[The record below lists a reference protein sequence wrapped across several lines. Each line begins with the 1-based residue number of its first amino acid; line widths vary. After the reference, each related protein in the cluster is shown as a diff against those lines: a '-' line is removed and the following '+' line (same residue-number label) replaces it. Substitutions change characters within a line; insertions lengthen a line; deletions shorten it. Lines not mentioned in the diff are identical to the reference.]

1 MKKQHANRWTSLWLA
16 LIMVLV
22 SILGPIPAVMAQDF
36 DPAEPALVVDAAATV
51 PDAEMAEEEAAQ
63 VELPAEEEALP
74 VDEVVEAAVEEIVG
88 AGGLTDFTSPQDG
101 LTIDEEAGTVTVSN
115 TGGDHFAVFNGLDEK
130 VNSFTMEADVLFKQD
145 QDINSAALIFGFS
158 RKNAPADG
166 WKGANVDSGRFGDDA
181 FRVFEPGISETNCG
195 SCAGIDFTIPVHFKL
210 QVNEKGEFT
219 FSFGNNGV
227 EPGSKSGQLS
237 SWNGGYV
244 GILTWNSE
252 ATFSNITFEGEYI
265 DTSGE
270 ASELG
275 EDPRFNTNLTGL
287 KSTSG
292 KWEVTDDG
300 LYSDARN
307 QGDSFLFSETSC
319 DNFVFSTDVKF
330 LGGGAAALIFRNE
343 STSNKVNCYAVNFDI
358 GSKRGKFWRWVDD
371 RDIQIGLERECPAS
385 SDDTYTLKVVA
396 YDGWVSYYVNDV
408 LISSTGDYTIQPDD
422 RGQNTCLFE
431 GYFGLLNWNGEMVF
445 QNTLFTPINGDFN
458 PLLEDITVESSGT
471 VEKKGQF
478 FPEQPIY
485 IQYVENDAATVDI
498 VTAPVSGAAEIT
510 VIGPDGNEYAD
521 GKGVPVE
528 VGVNY
533 VTVLSTVK
541 NDDGA
546 EATLT
551 YRVNVH
557 RRQPNAIYYN
567 EPYRSE
573 YHYSLKDGWA
583 NDPNGL
589 VYYKGTYHFF
599 YQFYDAK
606 QWGPMHW
613 AHATSTDLIHWE
625 EQPIAFYPDENGAMF
640 SGCMVID
647 DTNTSGFF
655 SSPEG
660 GLVAL
665 ITCDGNGQRIKL
677 AYSEDEGETWTKYD
691 KIAADWTDDPLGT
704 DAFRD
709 PKVFRWENK
718 WFMVLAGGPLRIYS
732 SDNLKEWKC
741 ETPYSNLHTEC
752 PDLYPIKASDGNIK
766 WVLSRGGRFYK
777 VGDFKEVEGKWKF
790 IPDSDYEN
798 SDGVMNFGKDFYA
811 AMTFYVQ
818 DFGTAA
824 NPTLPDIVEINWANT
839 WDDYCN
845 AVANKVGQDF
855 NGIFNMIL
863 KEGLVKDGDKY
874 VLTQTPIEEYETLRG
889 DAVIDLTGAEVTADN
904 TLLDDFAGDS
914 YEIVS
919 TIYPGADT
927 TKVGFKLRVGDGE
940 STDIMYDLENERMSI
955 DRSKSGIQI
964 SGRFSDVDSQ
974 SVARNDDGSVTFHIF
989 MDKAIVEVFTKDYTA
1004 AGSEQ
1009 IFPSSDSLG
1018 AKIVAEGGDA
1028 TADITIY
1035 PMNTIWDKETSDVP
1049 LVITTIN
1056 DEDNF
1061 MYAGD
1066 KLKMKVTLLPVN
1078 VAQDVEWT
1086 VEDNSV
1092 VSIEAKG
1099 ASAVV
1104 SGLKKGETTVTAT
1117 SVEVPELSKTFKIKV
1132 VENNFETNLE
1142 DWTAVNGVWIVDDK
1156 TLHCDNRSS
1165 NDFYMAGNPIPFEE
1179 FTLETK
1185 VNYTRGLINIFF
1197 AGNAMNPFDRQAY
1210 AIQLGDS
1217 QNVRLFRFAGDTITE
1232 ANMGKTINDGQYHDV
1247 KITKTKDSIAV
1258 DIDGTE
1264 VANVK
1269 MVEVESFFNTNPYV
1283 GIGLWDGAVDVQTFY
1298 VNEIKEE
1305 VPPTPTPTP
1314 TPSPK
1319 PTAKPTP
1326 TPSPKPTAK
1335 PTPTPAPKYK
1345 FSDVQNPKHAYF
1357 NAIYWAADAG
1367 ITKGY
1372 SDGTF
1377 GINKSCTRGEMM
1389 MFLWRYA
1396 KKPAP
1401 KNASKSPFKD
1411 VKTNHAFYK
1420 AILWG
1425 SQKGI
1430 TKGYS
1435 DGTFGID
1442 RKVTRGEA
1450 MMFLWRL
1457 KGKPAPKAAAKSPFK
1472 DVPTNHVFY
1481 KAILW
1486 GSQKKITT
1494 GYTSGPNKG
1503 KFMVNDNCT
1512 RGQIV
1517 TFLYRAK

>member
-1 MKKQHANRWTSLWLA
+1 MKKQHVNRWTSLWLA

-22 SILGPIPAVMAQDF
+22 SILGPVPAVMAQDF

-63 VELPAEEEALP
+63 VELPAEDEALP
-74 VDEVVEAAVEEIVG
+74 VDEVVEAAAEEIVG
-88 AGGLTDFTSPQDG
+88 AGGLTDFSSPQGG
-101 LTIDEEAGTVTVSN
+101 LTIDEEAGTVTLSDIDDN
-115 TGGDHFAVFNGLDEK
+115 HYAVYNGLDEE
-130 VNSFTMEADVLFKQD
+130 VNSFTLEADVMFKED
-145 QDINSAALIFGFS
+145 QDTNCAALIFGLS
-158 RKNAPADG
+158 SKSSPGARWN
-166 WKGANVDSGRFGDDA
+166 GANLDSGRKGDDA
-181 FRVFEPGISETNCG
+181 FRIFGPDLNETNCG
-195 SCAGIDFTIPVHFKL
+195 SCADIDFTIPVHFKL
-210 QVNEKGEFT
+210 EINEKGEYT
-219 FSFGNNGV
+219 YSFGNNGV
-227 EPGSKSGQLS
+227 EPGVKSGKLN
-237 SWNGGYV
+237 SWAGGYV

-252 ATFSNITFEGEYI
+252 ATFSNITFEGEYV
-265 DTSGE
+265 DTTGE
-270 ASELG
+270 ATVLDV
-275 EDPRFNTNLTGL
+275 DPRFNTNLTGL

-292 KWEVTDDG
+292 TWEVTDDG
-300 LYSDARN
+300 LYSDARD

-319 DNFVFSTDVKF
+319 DNFVFSTDVKSIN
-330 LGGGAAALIFRNE
+330 GGGAAALIFRNG
-343 STSNKVNCYAVNFDI
+343 SSSNNKNCYAVNIDI
-358 GSKRGKFWRWVDD
+358 GAKRGKFWRWVGG
-371 RDIQIGLERECPAS
+371 RDMVIGNDRECPAS

-396 YDGWVSYYVNDV
+396 YDGWVSFYVNDV
-408 LISSTGDYTIQPDD
+408 LIASTGDYTIQPDD
-422 RGQNTCLFE
+422 RGQNTCLTD

-445 QNTLFTPINGDFN
+445 QNTLFTPIDGDFN

-478 FPEQPIY
+478 FQEQPVY
-485 IQYVENDAATVDI
+485 IQYVENDASTVDI
-498 VTAPVSGAAEIT
+498 VATPVSSAAEVT
-510 VIGPDGNEYAD
+510 VIGPDGNEYAE
-521 GKGVPVE
+521 GKGIPVE

-533 VTVLSTVK
+533 ITVLSTVK
-541 NDDGA
+541 NDDDA

-557 RRQPNAIYYN
+557 RRQPNAVYYN

-589 VYYKGTYHFF
+589 VYYKGKYHFF

-625 EQPIAFYPDENGAMF
+625 EQPIALYPDENGAMF

-647 DTNTSGFF
+647 DTNASGLF
-655 SSPEG
+655 STDEG

-677 AYSEDEGETWTKYD
+677 AYSEDEGETWTKVD

-709 PKVFRWENK
+709 PKVFHWENK

-732 SDNLKEWKC
+732 SDNLLEWKC
-741 ETPYSNLHTEC
+741 ETPYGNLHTEC

-766 WVLSRGGRFYK
+766 WVLSRGGRLYK
-777 VGDFKEVEGKWKF
+777 VGDFKEVDGKWKF

-798 SDGVMNFGKDFYA
+798 SDGIMNFGKDFYA

-824 NPTLPDIVEINWANT
+824 NPTLPDIIEINWANT

-855 NGIFNMIL
+855 NGTFNMIL

-874 VLTQTPIEEYETLRG
+874 VLTQTPIEQYKDLRG
-889 DAVIDLTGAEVTADN
+889 DAVIELKGAEVTADN
-904 TLLDDFAGDS
+904 TLLDDFAGDC
-914 YEIVS
+914 YEIES
-919 TIYPGADT
+919 TFYPGAGT
-927 TKVGFKLRVGDGE
+927 TKVGFKLRVGEDE
-940 STDIMYDLENERMSI
+940 STDIMYDIANETMSI

-964 SGRFSDVDSQ
+964 SGKFSEVDRQ
-974 SVARNDDGSVTFHIF
+974 KVTPNDDGSITMHIF
-989 MDKAIVEVFTKDYTA
+989 MDKSIVEVFTKDDTA
-1004 AGSEQ
+1004 VGSNQ

-1028 TADITIY
+1028 TADVTIY
-1035 PMNTIWDKETSDVP
+1035 PMNTIWEKETSDVP
-1049 LVITTIN
+1049 LVITSVN
-1056 DEDNF
+1056 EEDNF

-1086 VEDNSV
+1086 IEDSSV
-1092 VSIEAKG
+1092 ATIEANG
-1099 ASAVV
+1099 GSAVV
-1104 SGLKKGETTVTAT
+1104 SALKKGETTITAT
-1117 SVEVPELSKTFKIKV
+1117 SVEVPELSKTFKLKV
-1132 VENNFETNLE
+1132 LENNFETNLE
-1142 DWTAVNGVWIVDDK
+1142 DWTAVNGTWVVDDK

-1165 NDFYMAGNPIPFEE
+1165 NDFYMAGKQIAFEE
-1179 FTLETK
+1179 YTLETK
-1185 VNYTRGLINIFF
+1185 LNYKRGLINVFF
-1197 AGNAMNPFDRQAY
+1197 AANAMNPFDRQAY
-1210 AIQLGDS
+1210 AIQVGDS
-1217 QNVRLFRFAGDTITE
+1217 PNVRLFRFGGDTIAE
-1232 ANMGKTINDGQYHDV
+1232 GNMGKTINDGQYHDV
-1247 KITKTKDSIAV
+1247 KITKTKDNVKIE
-1258 DIDGTE
+1258 IDGAE
-1264 VANVK
+1264 ALDFK
-1269 MVEVESFFNTNPYV
+1269 MENPESFYNTNPYV
-1283 GIGLWDGAVDVQTFY
+1283 GIGLWDGDVDVQTFY

-1305 VPPTPTPTP
+1305 VTPTPTP
-1314 TPSPK
+1314 T
-1319 PTAKPTP
+1319 
-1326 TPSPKPTAK
+1326 
-1335 PTPTPAPKYK
+1335 PKYK
-1345 FSDVQNPKHAYF
+1345 FSDVQDPGHAYF
-1357 NAIYWAADAG
+1357 NAIYWAADKG

-1372 SDGTF
+1372 DDGTF

-1396 KKPAP
+1396 NKPAP
-1401 KNASKSPFKD
+1401 KAASKSPFKD
-1411 VKTNHAFYK
+1411 VKTNHVFYK

-1430 TKGYS
+1430 TKGYP
-1435 DGTFGID
+1435 DGTFGIN

-1457 KGKPAPKAAAKSPFK
+1457 KGKPAPKAASKSPFK

-1494 GYTSGPNKG
+1494 GYTSGVNKG